1 MLCFYSRN
9 GGKVVDMLKVAAV
22 VAVVCV
28 LLVPVMLW
36 SDDGEHLETVENCLW
51 MVSHLVAACRLGFPF
66 RPIALLQYVSRI
78 LG

>member
-36 SDDGEHLETVENCLW
+36 SDGAVENYQL
-51 MVSHLVAACRLGFPF
+51 
-66 RPIALLQYVSRI
+66 
-78 LG
+78 